1 MYKLEKVSPP
11 NLPPLVLREE
21 EGRKDGMCSLNR
33 RVVFC
38 SHFSVSLPI
47 VFVKHTEEAK
57 AEITVY
63 HPARLIHGL
72 SAANCSLLNLLLAA
86 SPHAAFFSL

>member
-1 MYKLEKVSPP
+1 MEHSYGNVNNFLGFFKGLDCT
-11 NLPPLVLREE
+11 NLRKCPHQTFLLVPREQ
-21 EGRKDGMCSLNR
+21 EGRKECVPSTEESYF
-33 RVVFC
+33 V

-72 SAANCSLLNLLLAA
+72 SAAHC
-86 SPHAAFFSL
+86 

>member
-1 MYKLEKVSPP
+1 MFPQQK
-11 NLPPLVLREE
+11 
-21 EGRKDGMCSLNR
+21 
-33 RVVFC
+33 
-38 SHFSVSLPI
+38 SHILLTFQSEPAI

-72 SAANCSLLNLLLAA
+72 SAANCLLLNLLLAA
-86 SPHAAFFSL
+86 SPYAAFFSL

>member
-1 MYKLEKVSPP
+1 MS
-11 NLPPLVLREE
+11 
-21 EGRKDGMCSLNR
+21 SLNSS
-33 RVVFC
+33 VIFC

-63 HPARLIHGL
+63 HPTRLIHGL
-72 SAANCSLLNLLLAA
+72 SAANCLLLNLLLAA
-86 SPHAAFFSL
+86 SPYSVCLFQSLNAFESVEEY